1 MWNYYLFKI
10 LLFQNF
16 INEIPKYPEKL
27 EKNNTY
33 IHHNTST
40 TVNIR

>member
-10 LLFQNF
+10 LLFQSF

-27 EKNNTY
+27 EKK
-33 IHHNTST
+33 
-40 TVNIR
+40 